1 MFEYGTKSDA
11 ERARS
16 GGAIYR
22 RGCAALL
29 FVAGICLLA
38 SGRHGTARGVLM
50 LISAIGLG
58 IAELVRA
65 RGTTP

>member
-11 ERARS
+11 ERARM
-16 GGAIYR
+16 GGAICR

-29 FVAGICLLA
+29 LVAGICLLG

-50 LISAIGLG
+50 LISGIALG
-58 IAELVRA
+58 IAELLRA
-65 RGTTP
+65 RRIAR